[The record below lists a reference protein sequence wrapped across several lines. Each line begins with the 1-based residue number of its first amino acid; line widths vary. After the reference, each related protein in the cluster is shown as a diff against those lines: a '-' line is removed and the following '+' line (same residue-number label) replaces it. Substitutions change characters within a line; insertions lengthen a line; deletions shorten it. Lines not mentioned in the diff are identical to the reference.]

1 MPKKNAKNNEITLLN
16 DIQLESMTI
25 KQLELELETANK
37 ELESF
42 ASKGKYSQAEICTK
56 KIEQIKSAL
65 KQKQAKEISKRHYK
79 EKKNLIQ
86 DKVSDIDN
94 LSYLWDQRFQELQSK
109 SQLALDELRR
119 NQKDELQ
126 QLLSQY
132 KQSSY
137 DVRPSREYLSLQK
150 EEEGLVKLRKFK
162 EAEVIRKRKENQK
175 KIDEKKNVKIMEN
188 TFKNYEKKLRQ
199 KHLNELQ
206 YLQNKFQAEFDELNK
221 EKQKDMEFL
230 DKKYSVKSKDL
241 VIQQKREN
249 TVHKFKNY
257 GNRISK
263 LSNNYEIRFS
273 AGKNE
278 YKEPEKQE
286 KVERIYAELDN
297 NNKYI
302 EDEIEKKS
310 EKTPIRESDN
320 YKKNEIESDNTKNNL
335 SNEEEKNNL
344 KDVEFPE
351 YEN

>member
-37 ELESF
+37 ELEAF

-109 SQLALDELRR
+109 SQLALEELRR

-175 KIDEKKNVKIMEN
+175 KID
-188 TFKNYEKKLRQ
+188 
-199 KHLNELQ
+199 
-206 YLQNKFQAEFDELNK
+206 
-221 EKQKDMEFL
+221 
-230 DKKYSVKSKDL
+230 
-241 VIQQKREN
+241 
-249 TVHKFKNY
+249 
-257 GNRISK
+257 
-263 LSNNYEIRFS
+263 
-273 AGKNE
+273 
-278 YKEPEKQE
+278 
-286 KVERIYAELDN
+286 
-297 NNKYI
+297 
-302 EDEIEKKS
+302 
-310 EKTPIRESDN
+310 
-320 YKKNEIESDNTKNNL
+320 
-335 SNEEEKNNL
+335 
-344 KDVEFPE
+344 
-351 YEN
+351 